1 MSSFKIK
8 IDEPKLLSEDIA
20 ESIKTAII
28 KGKFKPGEKISE
40 GELAESMGISRTPL
54 REAFRKLENEGFIQI
69 IPRKGAVV
77 TDIDAEEAINLYE
90 IKSTLEGLAARLA
103 AANMKEKDISKLEK
117 FNDELKELIDKNDL
131 ESFYRAHTRFHEG
144 FVKMCGNKRLIQMI
158 SNLND
163 HFNRF
168 GIISLTL
175 PGQFENAIWQHAK
188 IIEAFK
194 SGDQNLVEERVKTN
208 VMTGGQVLVDHL
220 TRSQD
225 QEEKEKEEEG

>member
-1 MSSFKIK
+1 MSSFKIR

-28 KGKFKPGEKISE
+28 KGKFKPGEKIPE

-77 TDIDAEEAINLYE
+77 TDIDTDEAINLYE

-103 AANMKEKDISKLEK
+103 ARNMKGKDIARLEK
-117 FNDELKELIDKNDL
+117 INDELKELIDKNDL
-131 ESFYRAHTRFHEG
+131 ESFYRVHTRFHEG
-144 FVKMCGNKRLIQMI
+144 FVRLCGNKRLIQMI

-175 PGQFENAIWQHAK
+175 PGQFENAIHQHSQ
-188 IIEAFK
+188 IIEAFR
-194 SGDQNLVEERVKTN
+194 SGDQSLVEKSVKTN
-208 VMTGGQVLVDHL
+208 VMTGGRVLVDHL
-220 TRSQD
+220 TRSQ
-225 QEEKEKEEEG
+225 ERKKGRKEEED

>member
-1 MSSFKIK
+1 MGGFKIR

-20 ESIKTAII
+20 DSIKTAII

-77 TDIDAEEAINLYE
+77 TGIDAEEAINLYE

-103 AANMKEKDISKLEK
+103 ANKMKEKDIGKLEK
-117 FNDELKELIDKNDL
+117 INNELKELIDKNDL
-131 ESFYRAHTRFHEG
+131 ESFYRVHTRFHEG
-144 FVKMCGNKRLIQMI
+144 FVKLCGNKRLMI

-175 PGQFENAIWQHAK
+175 PGQFENAIWQHAQ

-194 SGDQNLVEERVKTN
+194 SGDQNLVEDRVKTN
-208 VMTGGQVLVDHL
+208 VMTGGRVLVDHL
-220 TRSQD
+220 TKTED
-225 QEEKEKEEEG
+225 QEGE

>member
-1 MSSFKIK
+1 MGGFKIR

-20 ESIKTAII
+20 DSIKTAII

-77 TDIDAEEAINLYE
+77 TGIDAEEAINLYE

-103 AANMKEKDISKLEK
+103 ANKMKDKDIGKLEK
-117 FNDELKELIDKNDL
+117 INDELKELIDKNDL
-131 ESFYRAHTRFHEG
+131 ESFYRVHTRFHEG
-144 FVKMCGNKRLIQMI
+144 FVKLCGNKRLIQMI

-175 PGQFENAIWQHAK
+175 PGQFENAIWQHTQ

-194 SGDQNLVEERVKTN
+194 SGDQNLVEEKVKTN
-208 VMTGGQVLVDHL
+208 VMTGGRVLVDHL
-220 TRSQD
+220 TKAED
-225 QEEKEKEEEG
+225 QEGE

>member
-1 MSSFKIK
+1 MSGFKIR

-54 REAFRKLENEGFIQI
+54 REAFRKLENEGFIRI

-77 TDIDAEEAINLYE
+77 ANIDAEEAINLYE

-103 AANMKEKDISKLEK
+103 ASNMKTKDIDKLEK
-117 FNDELKELIDKNDL
+117 INNELKELIDKNDL
-131 ESFYRAHTRFHEG
+131 ESFYKVHTKFHEG
-144 FVKMCGNKRLIQMI
+144 FVKLCGNRRLIQMI

-175 PGQFENAIWQHAK
+175 PGQFENAIWQHGK
-188 IIEAFK
+188 IIEAFR
-194 SGDQNLVEERVKTN
+194 SGDQNLVEEMVKTN
-208 VMTGGQVLVDHL
+208 VMTGGRVLVDHL
-220 TRSQD
+220 TKNREE
-225 QEEKEKEEEG
+225 QE

>member
-1 MSSFKIK
+1 MSGFKIK

-28 KGKFKPGEKISE
+28 KGKFKPGQKISE

-54 REAFRKLENEGFIQI
+54 REAFRKLENEGFIKI

-77 TDIDAEEAINLYE
+77 VDIDTEEAINLYE

-103 AANMKEKDISKLEK
+103 AANMKEKDIGKLERV
-117 FNDELKELIDKNDL
+117 NEELKELIDKNDL
-131 ESFYRAHTRFHEG
+131 ESFYRMHTRFHEG
-144 FVKMCGNKRLIQMI
+144 FVKLCGNKRLIQMI

-175 PGQFENAIWQHAK
+175 PGQFEKAIEQHEE
-188 IIEAFK
+188 IIKAYK
-194 SGDQNLVEERVKTN
+194 SGDPNLVEKRVKTN
-208 VMTGGQVLVDHL
+208 VMTGGRVLVDHL
-220 TRSQD
+220 TRI
-225 QEEKEKEEEG
+225 QEQEVEEEE

>member
-1 MSSFKIK
+1 MSGFKIK

-69 IPRKGAVV
+69 TPRKGAVV
-77 TDIDAEEAINLYE
+77 SDIDADEAINLYE

-117 FNDELKELIDKNDL
+117 VNDELKELIDKNDL
-131 ESFYRAHTRFHEG
+131 ESFYRVHTRFHAG
-144 FVKMCGNKRLIQMI
+144 FVKACGNKRLIQMI

-175 PGQFENAIWQHAK
+175 PGQFENAIEQHAQ

-194 SGDQNLVEERVKTN
+194 SGDESLVESKVKTN
-208 VMTGGQVLVDHL
+208 VMTGGRVLVEHL
-220 TRSQD
+220 TRLQD
-225 QEEKEKEEEG
+225 QQEE

>member
-1 MSSFKIK
+1 MGGFKIK

-28 KGKFKPGEKISE
+28 KGKFKPGEKIPE

-54 REAFRKLENEGFIQI
+54 REAFRKLANEGFIQI

-77 TDIDAEEAINLYE
+77 ADIDADEAINLYE

-103 AANMKEKDISKLEK
+103 AKNMKPKDIGKLEK
-117 FNDELKELIDKNDL
+117 INDELKELIDKNDL
-131 ESFYRAHTRFHEG
+131 ESFYKVHTKFHEG

-168 GIISLTL
+168 GVISLTL
-175 PGQFENAIWQHAK
+175 PGQFENAISQHAE
-188 IIEAFK
+188 IIKGFK
-194 SGDQNLVEERVKTN
+194 SGDQNLVEERVRTN
-208 VMTGGQVLVDHL
+208 VMTGGRVLVAHL
-220 TRSQD
+220 TRIQD
-225 QEEKEKEEEG
+225 QKGEEEE

>member
-1 MSSFKIK
+1 MSGFKIK

-20 ESIKTAII
+20 DSIKTAII

-40 GELAESMGISRTPL
+40 GDLADSMGISRTPL

-77 TDIDAEEAINLYE
+77 SDIDAKEAINLYE

-103 AANMKEKDISKLEK
+103 VLNMKEKDINKLERI
-117 FNDELKELIDKNDL
+117 NDELKELIDKNDL
-131 ESFYRAHTRFHEG
+131 ESFYRVHTRFHAG

-175 PGQFENAIWQHAK
+175 PGQFENAIEQHAQ

-194 SGDQNLVEERVKTN
+194 SGDEDLVENKVKKN
-208 VMTGGQVLVDHL
+208 VMTGGRVLADHL
-220 TRSQD
+220 TRIESQED
-225 QEEKEKEEEG
+225 E

>member
-28 KGKFKPGEKISE
+28 KGKFKPGEKIPE
-40 GELAESMGISRTPL
+40 GELADSMGISRTPL
-54 REAFRKLENEGFIQI
+54 REAFHKLENEGFIQI

-77 TDIDAEEAINLYE
+77 AAIDADEAINIYE

-103 AANMKEKDISKLEK
+103 ARNMKPKDIGKLEK
-117 FNDELKELIDKNDL
+117 INDELKELIDKNDL
-131 ESFYRAHTRFHEG
+131 ESFYKVHTKFHEG
-144 FVKMCGNKRLIQMI
+144 FVKMCANKRLIHMI

-175 PGQFENAIWQHAK
+175 PGQFENAIAQHNE
-188 IIEAFK
+188 IIEGFK
-194 SGDQNLVEERVKTN
+194 NGDQNLVEERVRTN
-208 VMTGGQVLVDHL
+208 VMTGGRVLVAHL
-220 TRSQD
+220 TRLQG
-225 QEEKEKEEEG
+225 QKEEEEG

>member
-20 ESIKTAII
+20 DSIKTAII

-54 REAFRKLENEGFIQI
+54 REAFRKLENEGFIKI

-77 TDIDAEEAINLYE
+77 ADLDAEEAINLYE

-103 AANMKEKDISKLEK
+103 AANMKEKDIGKLEK
-117 FNDELKELIDKNDL
+117 VNDELKQLIDKNDL
-131 ESFYRAHTRFHEG
+131 ESFYRVHTRFHEG
-144 FVKMCGNKRLIQMI
+144 FVKLCGNKRLIQMI

-175 PGQFENAIWQHAK
+175 PGQFEKATEQHSQ

-194 SGDQNLVEERVKTN
+194 NGDENLVEQKVKTN
-208 VMTGGQVLVDHL
+208 VMTGGRVLVEHL
-220 TRSQD
+220 RKTQG
-225 QEEKEKEEEG
+225 QEEN

>member
-40 GELAESMGISRTPL
+40 GDLAESMGISRTPL

-77 TDIDAEEAINLYE
+77 ADIDTEEAINLYE

-103 AANMKEKDISKLEK
+103 AGKMKEKAIGKLEK
-117 FNDELKELIDKNDL
+117 VNEELKELIDKNDL
-131 ESFYRAHTRFHEG
+131 ESFYRVHTRFHEG
-144 FVKMCGNKRLIQMI
+144 FVKLCGNKRLIQII

-175 PGQFENAIWQHAK
+175 PGQFEKAIEQHAE

-194 SGDQNLVEERVKTN
+194 SGDQNLVEQKVKTN
-208 VMTGGQVLVDHL
+208 VMTGGRVLVDHL
-220 TRSQD
+220 TRIQD
-225 QEEKEKEEEG
+225 QAEGGE

>member
-20 ESIKTAII
+20 DSIKTAII

-54 REAFRKLENEGFIQI
+54 REAFRKLENEGFILI

-77 TDIDAEEAINLYE
+77 ADIDAEEAIDLYE

-103 AANMKEKDISKLEK
+103 AASMKEKDIGKLEK
-117 FNDELKELIDKNDL
+117 INEELKELIDKNDL
-131 ESFYRAHTRFHEG
+131 ESFYRVHTRFHEG
-144 FVKMCGNKRLIQMI
+144 FVKLCGNKRLIQMI

-175 PGQFENAIWQHAK
+175 PGQFEKAINQHAE
-188 IIEAFK
+188 IIEAFQ
-194 SGDQNLVEERVKTN
+194 SGNEDLVEKKVKTN
-208 VMTGGQVLVDHL
+208 VMTGGRVLVDHL
-220 TRSQD
+220 TKIQHRNE
-225 QEEKEKEEEG
+225 QENS

>member
-1 MSSFKIK
+1 MSGFKIK

-28 KGKFKPGEKISE
+28 KGKFKPGQKISE

-54 REAFRKLENEGFIQI
+54 REAFRKLENEGFIKI

-77 TDIDAEEAINLYE
+77 VDIDAEEAINLYE

-103 AANMKEKDISKLEK
+103 AANMKEKDIGKLERV
-117 FNDELKELIDKNDL
+117 NEELKELIDKNDL
-131 ESFYRAHTRFHEG
+131 ESFYRMHTRFHEG
-144 FVKMCGNKRLIQMI
+144 FVKLCGNKRLIQMI

-175 PGQFENAIWQHAK
+175 PGQFEKAIEQHEE
-188 IIEAFK
+188 IIKAYK
-194 SGDQNLVEERVKTN
+194 SGDPNLVEKRVKTN
-208 VMTGGQVLVDHL
+208 VMTGGRVLVDHL
-220 TRSQD
+220 TRIQE
-225 QEEKEKEEEG
+225 QEVEEEK

>member
-1 MSSFKIK
+1 MSGFKIK

-54 REAFRKLENEGFIQI
+54 REAFRRLENEGFIQI

-77 TDIDAEEAINLYE
+77 ADVDAEEAYHLYE

-103 AANMKEKDISKLEK
+103 MGNMKDKDISKLEK
-117 FNDELKELIDKNDL
+117 INDELRELIDQNDL
-131 ESFYRAHTRFHEG
+131 ESFYRVHTRFHEG
-144 FVKMCGNKRLIQMI
+144 FVKLCGNRRLILMI

-175 PGQFENAIWQHAK
+175 PGQFEKAIQQHAE

-194 SGDQNLVEERVKTN
+194 SGDKILVEQKVRTN
-208 VMTGGQVLVDHL
+208 VMTGGRVLVDHL
-220 TRSQD
+220 TKQR
-225 QEEKEKEEEG
+225 EGHE

>member
-1 MSSFKIK
+1 MSGFKIK

-20 ESIKTAII
+20 ESIKSAII

-54 REAFRKLENEGFIQI
+54 REAFRKLENEGFIEI

-77 TDIDAEEAINLYE
+77 VDIDAEEAINLYE

-103 AANMKEKDISKLEK
+103 TRNMKEKDIARLEK
-117 FNDELKELIDKNDL
+117 INEELKELIDQNDL
-131 ESFYRAHTRFHEG
+131 ESFYRVHTRFHAG
-144 FVKMCGNKRLIQMI
+144 FVKLCGNKRLIQMI

-175 PGQFENAIWQHAK
+175 PGQFEKAIEQHAQ
-188 IIEAFK
+188 IIDAFK
-194 SGDQNLVEERVKTN
+194 GGDQSLVEEKVKTN
-208 VMTGGQVLVDHL
+208 VMTGGRVLVQHL
-220 TRSQD
+220 TRLQS
-225 QEEKEKEEEG
+225 QEE

>member
-20 ESIKTAII
+20 DSIKTAII

-54 REAFRKLENEGFIQI
+54 REAFRKLENEGFIKI

-77 TDIDAEEAINLYE
+77 ANIDTEEAINLYE

-103 AANMKEKDISKLEK
+103 AANMRDKDIGKLEK
-117 FNDELKELIDKNDL
+117 INDELKQLIDENDL
-131 ESFYRAHTRFHEG
+131 ESFYRVHTRFHEG
-144 FVKMCGNKRLIQMI
+144 FVKLCGNKRLIQMI

-175 PGQFENAIWQHAK
+175 PGQFENAIEQHSQ

-194 SGDQNLVEERVKTN
+194 SGDETLVEKKVKTN
-208 VMTGGQVLVDHL
+208 VMTGGRVLVEHL
-220 TRSQD
+220 TRLQG
-225 QEEKEKEEEG
+225 QEER

>member
-54 REAFRKLENEGFIQI
+54 REAFRKLENEGFIRI

-77 TDIDAEEAINLYE
+77 SDIDADEAINLYE

-103 AANMKEKDISKLEK
+103 AANMKQKDIAKLEK
-117 FNDELKELIDKNDL
+117 VNDELKELIDKNDL
-131 ESFYRAHTRFHEG
+131 ESFYRVHTRFHEG
-144 FVKMCGNKRLIQMI
+144 FVKLCGNKRLIQMI

-175 PGQFENAIWQHAK
+175 PGQFEKAIWQHAE
-188 IIEAFK
+188 IIAGFK
-194 SGDQNLVEERVKTN
+194 SGDENLIEERVKTN
-208 VMTGGQVLVDHL
+208 VMTGGRVLVDHL
-220 TRSQD
+220 TRIQN
-225 QEEKEKEEEG
+225 QEEEDE

>member
-20 ESIKTAII
+20 QSIKTAII
-28 KGKFKPGEKISE
+28 KGKFKPGEKIPE

-77 TDIDAEEAINLYE
+77 ADIDADEAISLYE
-90 IKSTLEGLAARLA
+90 IKSSLEGLAARLA
-103 AANMKEKDISKLEK
+103 AKNMKPKDISKLEK
-117 FNDELKELIDKNDL
+117 INDELKELIDKNDL
-131 ESFYRAHTRFHEG
+131 ESFYKVHTKFHEG

-175 PGQFENAIWQHAK
+175 PGQFENAISQHAE
-188 IIEAFK
+188 IIKGFK
-194 SGDQNLVEERVKTN
+194 NGDQNLVEERVRTN
-208 VMTGGQVLVDHL
+208 VMTGGRVLVAHL
-220 TRSQD
+220 TRIQD
-225 QEEKEKEEEG
+225 QKGEEEE